1 MIAIAI
7 FLDEK
12 NQKSSRQIGFLAL
25 LAMPHK
31 AGRTT
36 GCNLFPLLRSL
47 MARASGKT
55 CYALPAAQPCTFCPL
70 LAEADLLTGKGVAN
84 AEP

>member
-1 MIAIAI
+1 
-7 FLDEK
+7 
-12 NQKSSRQIGFLAL
+12 
-25 LAMPHK
+25 MPHK

-47 MARASGKT
+47 VARASGKT

-70 LAEADLLTGKGVAN
+70 LAEADLLTGERRALQTLNQVKHLL
-84 AEP
+84 